1 MASNNKT
8 LDLSVWTAAPAAT
21 LAVLVAFQGGYY
33 PAPIGLATIALSLLA
48 IARAL
53 GRCTQKKRPTI
64 SKTSSSRIRASVPRS
79 KMLALSAAFAIC
91 LLAWCAARPF
101 LDGIASYETL
111 SAISR
116 PALAI
121 ATATYW
127 LQLSQDEKH
136 SAIKLVAYEGVLFSI
151 VALLMF
157 AGVLPYPGA
166 VVDGRLQFTF
176 QYANTA
182 GTYFA
187 VITCLAWTQGRA
199 RTKKAL
205 IVPPLVCTLLTQ
217 SMGTFAVIAILGCAW
232 ALKRLKLTRMKRENA
247 SQTKTTSGIAIAV
260 LAVAALVVFAVC
272 IGASDRF
279 DSALQ
284 TGAERLIQTIDGT
297 RALATEPLIGIGPQQ
312 WRVLHPF
319 LQSAQYTA
327 NVIHNSYLGFA
338 LSYGLIGIAL
348 TALCMLTIWKGTT
361 RTEEDRIPGTHG
373 AAALLLLHAV
383 VDFDLAFG
391 SIIMLLA
398 LALLSNRQPVT
409 TEPAAASPIDAAAR
423 ASGAAG
429 MALGIALL
437 VSGAS
442 AFALDVRQ
450 NQVLS
455 DIHALDQQAIAQQ
468 VAADPFARRDQTVRT
483 ELYRC
488 CTTPEQ
494 CEVAIELQ
502 RSAPITVST
511 PGLMAFAR
519 CLYIVDRAEGAE
531 LMLLS
536 TLQAQPYNVAAY
548 TQAAD
553 LFERYDADEQTRQ
566 RYETLRAR
574 SMNHLAA
581 WPSCLLDN
589 QQELPRIDE

>member
-1 MASNNKT
+1 MTKHMLEASVNMW
-8 LDLSVWTAAPAAT
+8 SVAPAAL
-21 LAVLVAFQGGYY
+21 LAMLLALQGGYY
-33 PAPIGLATIALSLLA
+33 PAAMGIASIALAALSC
-48 IARAL
+48 ARAI
-53 GRCTQKKRPTI
+53 RDRPRKPHAPLI
-64 SKTSSSRIRASVPRS
+64 A
-79 KMLALSAAFAIC
+79 SAAFAIC
-91 LLAWCAARPF
+91 LLIWCAARPF

-111 SAISR
+111 AAMAR

-127 LQLSQDEKH
+127 LQLSQAEKH
-136 SAIKLVAYEGVLFSI
+136 SAIQLIAYEGVLFSI

-157 AGVLPYPGA
+157 ACMLPYPGA

-182 GTYFA
+182 GVYFA
-187 VITCLAWTQGRA
+187 AMSCLIWSQA
-199 RTKKAL
+199 RTRTTKAL
-205 IVPPLVCTLLTQ
+205 AALPLVCTLLTQ
-217 SMGTFAVIAILGCAW
+217 SMGTFSATALVAGAW
-232 ALKRLKLTRMKRENA
+232 AVKKLKTSRLKRENA
-247 SQTKTTSGIAIAV
+247 SKTKTTTSMIAIAV
-260 LAVAALVVFAVC
+260 LGVAALVVFAVY
-272 IGASDRF
+272 IGASDRL

-284 TGAERLIQTIDGT
+284 TGMERLIQTIDGT
-297 RALATEPLIGIGPQQ
+297 RALASEPLIGIGPQQ
-312 WRVLHPF
+312 WRVVHPL

-338 LSYGLIGIAL
+338 LSYGLIG
-348 TALCMLTIWKGTT
+348 TALAAICMLMLWKGTT
-361 RTEEDRIPGTHG
+361 KAVEDRVPGAHA

-391 SIIMLLA
+391 SIIMLLV

-429 MALGIALL
+429 MVLGIALL

-483 ELYRC
+483 RLYQC

-494 CEVAIELQ
+494 CEAALELQ

-519 CLYIVDRAEGAE
+519 CLYIVDRAEDAE
-531 LMLLS
+531 LTLLD

-574 SMNHLAA
+574 SMDHLAA
-581 WPSCLLDN
+581 WPSCLLSN
-589 QQELPRIDE
+589 QQELPRIEE

>member
-1 MASNNKT
+1 MTKHMLEASVNMW
-8 LDLSVWTAAPAAT
+8 SVAPAAL
-21 LAVLVAFQGGYY
+21 LAMLLALQGGYY
-33 PAPIGLATIALSLLA
+33 PAAMGIASIVLAALSC
-48 IARAL
+48 ARAI
-53 GRCTQKKRPTI
+53 RDRPRKPHAPLI
-64 SKTSSSRIRASVPRS
+64 A
-79 KMLALSAAFAIC
+79 SAAFAIC
-91 LLAWCAARPF
+91 LLAWCTARPF

-111 SAISR
+111 AAMAR

-121 ATATYW
+121 ATTAYW

-182 GTYFA
+182 GVYFA
-187 VITCLAWTQGRA
+187 VMSCLVWSQARA
-199 RTKKAL
+199 RAAKAL
-205 IVPPLVCTLLTQ
+205 VAAPIICTLLTQ

-232 ALKRLKLTRMKRENA
+232 ALKSLKLTRLKRENA
-247 SQTKTTSGIAIAV
+247 SKTKTTTSRIAIAV
-260 LAVAALVVFAVC
+260 LGVAALVVFAVY
-272 IGASDRF
+272 IGASDRL

-297 RALATEPLIGIGPQQ
+297 RALASEPLIGIGPQQ

-338 LSYGLIGIAL
+338 LSYGLIG
-348 TALCMLTIWKGTT
+348 TALAAICMLMLWKGTT
-361 RTEEDRIPGTHG
+361 RAVEDRVPGAHA

-391 SIIMLLA
+391 SIIMLLV

-429 MALGIALL
+429 MVLGIALL

-455 DIHALDQQAIAQQ
+455 GIYALDQQAIAQQ

-483 ELYRC
+483 ELYQC

-494 CEVAIELQ
+494 CEAALELQ

-519 CLYIVDRAEGAE
+519 CLYIVDRAEDAE
-531 LMLLS
+531 LMLLD
-536 TLQAQPYNVAAY
+536 TLQAQPYNVVAY

-574 SMNHLAA
+574 SMDHLSA
-581 WPSCLLDN
+581 WPSCLLGN